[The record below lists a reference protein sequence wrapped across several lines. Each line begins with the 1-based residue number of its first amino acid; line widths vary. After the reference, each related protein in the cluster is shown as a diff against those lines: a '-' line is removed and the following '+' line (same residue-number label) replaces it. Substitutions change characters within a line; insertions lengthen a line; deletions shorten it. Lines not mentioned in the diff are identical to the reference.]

1 MLILI
6 YATRKEELI
15 SLIKNKRDLLLAVAT
30 GIIGNMCFQ
39 FACYAAVQKSN
50 AATAIVL
57 QYLCPAM
64 VVIYACLR
72 FKKLPAIRETLAVI
86 FAMLGIFMIST
97 HGRLDALVITP
108 DALACGIGTAF
119 FMMLMTVLPERL
131 YERYSS
137 LTVTSV
143 ALFSGGIFSSL
154 LIRPWQ
160 APPAFDVRGFL
171 MLGFAV
177 FFGSFA
183 AYLVYGVAVK
193 ILGSSKASLFA
204 CVEIPTA
211 TILSVL
217 FLGSIFTGQDLV
229 GFVLIAASVFM
240 LQV

>member
-6 YATRKEELI
+6 CATRKEELI
-15 SLIKNKRDLLLAVAT
+15 SLIKNKGALLLSIAT

-72 FKKLPAIRETLAVI
+72 FKKLPAVRETLAVI
-86 FAMLGIFMIST
+86 LAMLGIFMIST

-160 APPAFDVRGFL
+160 EPPALDIKGLL

-217 FLGSIFTGQDLV
+217 FLGSIFTGQDLL